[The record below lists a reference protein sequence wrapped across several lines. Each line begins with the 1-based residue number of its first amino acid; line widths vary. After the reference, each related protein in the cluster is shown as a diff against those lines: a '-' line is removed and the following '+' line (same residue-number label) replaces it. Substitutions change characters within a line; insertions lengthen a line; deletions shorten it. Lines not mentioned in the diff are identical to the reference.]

1 MTARML
7 LVLFLSTPL
16 LAQHQAI
23 TASAGERMRF
33 TSPGTAAQ
41 IRVQILSIDGGVV
54 FDSAWRDGNVF
65 DWPAEGAVNTLVNG
79 SYRCLVTV
87 RDLDGKVTEK
97 EATVTSRD
105 GRLSMEGPSDASGA
119 KVTLLAHDGSNGMI
133 VSTAGDLSFRNGSP
147 RSYPKR
153 RSLPEY
159 PTQWEKRKVLPGGE
173 IKWKQAQIFISH
185 ALAGQTIGLEATD
198 VDLWT
203 VHFYRFQPGKLDQRD
218 SRFI

>member
-23 TASAGERMRF
+23 TAASAGERMRF
-33 TSPGTAAQ
+33 TSPDTAAQ

-54 FDSAWRDGNVF
+54 FDSALSDGNVF

-105 GRLSMEGPSDASGA
+105 ARLSMEGPSDASGE
-119 KVTLLAHDGSNGMI
+119 KVTLLAHDGSNGTL
-133 VSTAGDLSFRNGSP
+133 VSTAGDLSFRFGDFLAGKDVERMRLTADGELRVEGVIRAS
-147 RSYPKR
+147 KGI
-153 RSLPEY
+153 
-159 PTQWEKRKVLPGGE
+159 VLPDGTILGAVS
-173 IKWKQAQIFISH
+173 QPR
-185 ALAGQTIGLEATD
+185 AGA
-198 VDLWT
+198 
-203 VHFYRFQPGKLDQRD
+203 
-218 SRFI
+218 